1 MQFITIKLIVRISNP
16 LINEQKAAALADA
29 RVRQHGFCEWISGLD
44 APWSIQ
50 PHRWKDFVY
59 RMRMLTLR
67 QNKTVSMERRGLLS
81 LNPFLRLEPIVF
93 VMRIKL
99 AGKGSVLTKL
109 TVYGYISLALKIL
122 TVPETTSNCQ
132 RKELD
137 GLRNCRK
144 NS

>member
-16 LINEQKAAALADA
+16 LINEQKAAALADE
-29 RVRQHGFCEWISGLD
+29 RVRQHDFCEWISGLY

-99 AGKGSVLTKL
+99 AGKGLMAIIF
-109 TVYGYISLALKIL
+109 YITIL
-122 TVPETTSNCQ
+122 ES
-132 RKELD
+132 
-137 GLRNCRK
+137 RN
-144 NS
+144 